1 MIKFYVNA
9 LRQAKSSTLRMF
21 TTPAWKPL
29 IASPWQLWWTSNSCA
44 FTGGWV
50 RRSTLWMTLEGWV
63 EVYPVDVIS
72 QNSPLFIYS
81 ERRIQVARQKN
92 PNQTNGTN
100 RFYFL
105 PRSAQLINDYRRYA
119 KYREI
124 NGGKLLQKNELT
136 KSNYLSII
144 HVLKLT

>member
-1 MIKFYVNA
+1 M
-9 LRQAKSSTLRMF
+9 
-21 TTPAWKPL
+21 
-29 IASPWQLWWTSNSCA
+29 
-44 FTGGWV
+44 
-50 RRSTLWMTLEGWV
+50 
-63 EVYPVDVIS
+63 IS
-72 QNSPLFIYS
+72 QKSPLFIYS

-136 KSNYLSII
+136 KSNYFINYPCTKAN
-144 HVLKLT
+144 LKHFTSVSTLIYY